1 MASTTFTNSTGASA
15 SDDHS
20 YNVTV
25 SGITASEVTNMRFE
39 IDWNPDEDC
48 GGDALG
54 STCRISSPRV
64 VSGWGYE
71 DKDGGEARTDVFNL
85 TSGFTGFT
93 FNGNWTFN
101 LVDDDATG
109 CFTISE
115 ARVIVTHTASATG
128 NPAFSMFVDQ
138 DI

>member
-25 SGITASEVTNMRFE
+25 SGITASEVTHMRFE

-48 GGDALG
+48 GGDAMG

-64 VSGWGYE
+64 VSGGGYE

-115 ARVIVTHTASATG
+115 ARVIVTYIASATG
-128 NPAFSMFVDQ
+128 NPAFSMFVD
-138 DI
+138 

>member
-15 SDDHS
+15 SDEHY

-25 SGITASEVTNMRFE
+25 SGITASEVTHMRFE

-48 GGDALG
+48 GGDAMG

-71 DKDGGEARTDVFNL
+71 DKEGGEARTDVFNL

-115 ARVIVTHTASATG
+115 ARVIVTYTASATG
-128 NPAFSMFVDQ
+128 NPAFSMFVD
-138 DI
+138 

>member
-1 MASTTFTNSTGASA
+1 MASTTFTNSTGASS

-25 SGITASEVTNMRFE
+25 SGITASEVTHMRFE
-39 IDWNPDEDC
+39 IDWKPDEDC
-48 GGDALG
+48 GGDAMG

-115 ARVIVTHTASATG
+115 ARVIVTYTPSATG
-128 NPAFSMFVDQ
+128 NPAFSMFVD
-138 DI
+138 

>member
-1 MASTTFTNSTGASA
+1 MATTTFTNSTGSSA

-20 YNVTV
+20 YNVAI

-39 IDWNPDEDC
+39 LDWNPNEDC
-48 GGDALG
+48 GGDAMG
-54 STCRISSPRV
+54 STCQISSPRS

-71 DKDGGEARTDVFNL
+71 DKEGGEARTDVFNL
-85 TSGFTGFT
+85 TSGFTGSFT

-115 ARVIVTHTASATG
+115 ARIVVTYTASAATT
-128 NPAFSMFVDQ
+128 NTAFLMFVD
-138 DI
+138 